1 MNALSLRNTIA
12 HGFKT
17 SQLTDNSVNE
27 LIAVTE
33 KLLVELSAPLIAS

>member
-1 MNALSLRNTIA
+1 MNFLSLRNTIA

-33 KLLVELSAPLIAS
+33 KLLVELSEPLVAS

>member
-1 MNALSLRNTIA
+1 MIIA

-17 SQLTDNSVNE
+17 SQLTDNSVHE

-33 KLLVELSAPLIAS
+33 KLLLELSEPLAAS